1 MSSHANPISIVVIDQ
16 HTLVRAGMRML
27 LESYPQF
34 QVIGSTGNVD
44 DALKIVAQQQP
55 DIILLELNLNQSN
68 NLELIPRLLDAAK
81 NARVILV
88 TSETDND
95 IHCQA
100 AQLGAMGVVLKDQ
113 SPDVLV
119 KAIDKVSAGEA
130 WLDRTTVATV
140 LTKMSRTQPED
151 ADPDAEKLAS
161 LTARE
166 REIITLVGQGLKNQ
180 QIAERVGLSEITVR
194 HYLTSIFSKLG
205 VSDRLE
211 LIIYAYQHN
220 LAQLPS

>member
-113 SPDVLV
+113 SPEVLV

-161 LTARE
+161 LTSRE

-194 HYLTSIFSKLG
+194 HYLTSIFSKLE

>member
-1 MSSHANPISIVVIDQ
+1 
-16 HTLVRAGMRML
+16 ML

-34 QVIGSTGNVD
+34 QVIGSTGNIA

-113 SPDVLV
+113 SPEVLV
-119 KAIDKVSAGEA
+119 KAINKVSAGEA
-130 WLDRTTVATV
+130 WLDRTTMATV

-151 ADPDAEKLAS
+151 ADPDAKKLAS
-161 LTARE
+161 LTSRE

-194 HYLTSIFSKLG
+194 HYLTSIFSKLE

>member
-1 MSSHANPISIVVIDQ
+1 
-16 HTLVRAGMRML
+16 MRML

-34 QVIGSTGNVD
+34 RVVGNTGNID
-44 DALKIVAQQQP
+44 EALKLVAHQQP
-55 DIILLELNLNQSN
+55 DIILLELNLNQFN

-100 AQLGAMGVVLKDQ
+100 AQLGAMGIVLKDQ

-140 LTKMSRTQPED
+140 LTKMSRTQPEN

-161 LTARE
+161 LTSRE

-194 HYLTSIFSKLG
+194 HYLTSIFSKLE